1 MGKLKPN
8 LPRSW
13 FSLPEREKDAITE
26 VYQKAL
32 HEALDHE
39 EAELQKAWLKLACIV
54 LHSQKDPYGKKRCMA
69 FLAKWKR
76 VYRIVGKCKTN
87 AERDAY
93 LDAEMDK
100 IFGKGG
106 YPYKWIDSLENMGER

>member
-13 FSLPEREKDAITE
+13 FSLPEREKDAITK
-26 VYQKAL
+26 VYQDAL
-32 HEALDHE
+32 HKARDHE
-39 EAELQKAWLKLACIV
+39 DAELQKVWLKCACVV
-54 LHSQKDPYGKKRCMA
+54 LHGQKDPYGKLRCMC
-69 FLAKWKR
+69 FLAGFKK
-76 VYRIVGKCKTN
+76 VYRIIGKFKTN

-106 YPYKWIDSLENMGER
+106 YPSEWVDSLENMGER